1 MKHLNVE
8 MSERFVIVAAHKVV
22 LPKTNNPID
31 PAGSSR
37 AYER

>member
-1 MKHLNVE
+1 MYTEISARIGK
-8 MSERFVIVAAHKVV
+8 VAAQKVV